1 MKFLSRISERQAII
15 TVLVVTCLAYGTAL
29 LGTFVYDD
37 LHSVRNNPAIRS
49 LANIPAYF
57 TDVEMF
63 SSLQNDMYRPL
74 LLTSFALN
82 HAVGGL
88 DAWVYKLT
96 NILIHAAN
104 AGLLFGI
111 GRRLGAA
118 VVPAMFGALLFGV
131 HPLASEAVNMVS
143 GRSDLL
149 MTLGL
154 LLGIRCHFAAMEEPE
169 LLANDIREFFRPLR

>member
-96 NILIHAAN
+96 NILLHAAN
-104 AGLLFGI
+104 AGLLFSI
-111 GRRLGAA
+111 ARR
-118 VVPAMFGALLFGV
+118 PAGV
-131 HPLASEAVNMVS
+131 RSR
-143 GRSDLL
+143 GRSAR
-149 MTLGL
+149 GVS
-154 LLGIRCHFAAMEEPE
+154 R
-169 LLANDIREFFRPLR
+169 